1 MTYSDQDEAAT
12 TSAGAGAGLRLP
24 GVQGDPWAGEGE
36 AGGQV
41 PGHLHHRQ
49 LVGGKQRF
57 LVLNVFCNF

>member
-12 TSAGAGAGLRLP
+12 AAARTGAGLRLP
-24 GVQGDPWAGEGE
+24 GVQGDPWPGEGE

-49 LVGGKQRF
+49 LVGGEISF
-57 LVLNVFCNF
+57 

>member
-12 TSAGAGAGLRLP
+12 ASTGSGSGAGLGLP

-49 LVGGKQRF
+49 LVGGKISF
-57 LVLNVFCNF
+57 

>member
-12 TSAGAGAGLRLP
+12 ADTGSGAGLGLP
-24 GVQGDPWAGEGE
+24 GVQGDPWAGEGK

-49 LVGGKQRF
+49 LVGGKISF
-57 LVLNVFCNF
+57 